1 MEATYSEK
9 FTVCTWDVD
18 YKNRLT
24 MAAVFNYFQE
34 VAGEHATRLGVG
46 KDLLQQKNLAWVLSR
61 MSVVLFRR
69 PSWRE
74 KIVVETWPRGT
85 NKLFAVRDYAITDEM
100 GAPVAQARS
109 GWLLIDVEKM
119 RPLRPQVVTEGLPTN
134 QEKPALEDGLP
145 TLGDGKALE
154 LVETR
159 RALYSDIDYNG
170 HVNNAR
176 YVQWIQDIFS
186 LDLWQD
192 VERLRFD
199 INYISEV
206 KPGERI
212 AFYRKDIQEN
222 GDEGGPASTRDI
234 SCPWPVGRITL
245 IEGRHEGTQ
254 QPAFR
259 AELRFGL

>member
-1 MEATYSEK
+1 MEATYSEE

-74 KIVVETWPRGT
+74 KIIVETWPRGT

-100 GAPVAQARS
+100 GATVAQARS
-109 GWLLIDVEKM
+109 GWLLIDVERM
-119 RPLRPQVVTEGLPTN
+119 RPLRPQVLTENLPTN
-134 QEKPALEDGLP
+134 QEKPALEDGLL
-145 TLGDGKALE
+145 TLGDGEALE
-154 LVETR
+154 LVEAR

-186 LDLWQD
+186 LDSWQD

-206 KPGERI
+206 KPGEQITLYRKDYQENESKGSLSSTNDISCSWPVDRI
-212 AFYRKDIQEN
+212 AF
-222 GDEGGPASTRDI
+222 
-234 SCPWPVGRITL
+234 
-245 IEGRHEGTQ
+245 IEGRHEDSQ